1 MRVDMLPYNGVCA
14 ALAATTQCIDTVPN
28 VRPDSLLTLH
38 YRLAAPGGPAWVDT
52 FGHNPATLTLGAQQL
67 APALEQ
73 CLIGLE
79 EGAQARFE
87 LPPDVAFGMH
97 DPQRVQR
104 VPRGMLQ
111 QFVPDDVRLK
121 VGDAVQLAGL
131 SSPSGASAA
140 ATVTAADEQTVELD
154 FNHPLAGKPVVFDV
168 HILGVL

>member
-1 MRVDMLPYNGVCA
+1 M
-14 ALAATTQCIDTVPN
+14 PN

-104 VPRGMLQ
+104 VPRSMLQ
-111 QFVPDDVRLK
+111 QFVRDDVRLK
-121 VGDAVQLAGL
+121 VGR
-131 SSPSGASAA
+131 SS
-140 ATVTAADEQTVELD
+140 EQETC
-154 FNHPLAGKPVVFDV
+154 KPAPFSPTRSPPTPWSPARSPPAR
-168 HILGVL
+168 

>member
-1 MRVDMLPYNGVCA
+1 M
-14 ALAATTQCIDTVPN
+14 ALARPQPRPTQCIDPVPH

-38 YRLAAPGGPAWVDT
+38 YRLAAPGAGAWVDT
-52 FGHNPATLTLGAQQL
+52 FGHRPATLTLGAQQL
-67 APALEQ
+67 APELER

-79 EGAQARFE
+79 EGAQAHFE
-87 LPPDVAFGMH
+87 LPGDTAFGAR

-104 VPRGMLQ
+104 VPRRLLQ
-111 QFVPDDVRLK
+111 QFVPDDVRLA

-140 ATVTAADEQTVELD
+140 ATVTAATDDMVELD
-154 FNHPLAGKPVVFDV
+154 FNHPLAGRPVVFDV

>member
-1 MRVDMLPYNGVCA
+1 M
-14 ALAATTQCIDTVPN
+14 PN
-28 VRPDSLLTLH
+28 VLPDSLLTLH
-38 YRLAAPGGPAWVDT
+38 YRLAAPGGAAWVDT
-52 FGHNPATLTLGAQQL
+52 FGHRPATLTLGAQQL

-79 EGAQARFE
+79 EGAQAHFE
-87 LPPDVAFGMH
+87 LPPDVAFGKH

-104 VPRGMLQ
+104 VPRGLLQ
-111 QFVPDDVRLK
+111 QYVPDSVRLA

-131 SSPSGASAA
+131 SSASGASAA
-140 ATVTAADEQTVELD
+140 ATVTAADDHMVELD